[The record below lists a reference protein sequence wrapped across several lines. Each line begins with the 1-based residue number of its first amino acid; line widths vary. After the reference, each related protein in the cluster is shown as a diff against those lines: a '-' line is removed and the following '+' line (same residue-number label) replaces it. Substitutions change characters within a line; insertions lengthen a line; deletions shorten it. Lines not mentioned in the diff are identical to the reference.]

1 MHIFKAVANV
11 RIVFS
16 VFFSYM
22 SRHYFICGP
31 FYKCWDDSP
40 PPAHIVL
47 NFKIPDSIIQLSL
60 TIHSYYSLLLRL
72 IYIKIVQSED
82 NFHYVRV
89 SFSMVQS
96 CQLQLGTILLFFHLY
111 VFISCLLLLLQGY
124 SNYRSC
130 STVLNKST
138 ENEQSCLVPDFR
150 GKVFSPFNL
159 SPLIKYIKNKI

>member
-60 TIHSYYSLLLRL
+60 TIHSYYSLLPRL

-96 CQLQLGTILLFFHLY
+96 CQLQLGTILLFFSSICLY
-111 VFISCLLLLLQGY
+111 FLSSCTVIGVLKLSILQH
-124 SNYRSC
+124 C
-130 STVLNKST
+130 I
-138 ENEQSCLVPDFR
+138 E
-150 GKVFSPFNL
+150 
-159 SPLIKYIKNKI
+159 